1 MNYKVLYRKY
11 RPSTFDEVVGQD
23 NIVEIIKQSIVNNK
37 TAHAY
42 IFTGVRGTGK
52 TSTAK
57 IFAKAIN
64 CLNNTD
70 GNPCNK
76 CENCLIYDT
85 SPDIIEIDAAS
96 NNGVDEMRELVS
108 NSRLVPSSLLF
119 KVYIIDEVHMLS
131 SSAYNAL
138 LKTLEEPVSH
148 VKFILATTEIHKVP
162 LTILSRCQKF
172 DFFKISTEK
181 IAEHL
186 SKICKKEKIN
196 INKDVL
202 NEISVMCD
210 GSLRDALGILD
221 QLSNNE
227 DKIEIEDLEKTF
239 SYISTEKINLLLNT
253 IKEEDSKQFL
263 DEIGS
268 IKKSG
273 TDISVLI
280 NKMIESLK
288 EEIYGLIRS
297 NNKKIEKNKNLILLL
312 IDCQKSIKLTTNPYL
327 LLEINILSHIL
338 SNNKDFAGNNDEM
351 LTKINIKN
359 KEKDEMLTKVDK
371 NISPKKEMLTKEYNE
386 KSASEK
392 MLTKVNIEK
401 KEKDEKKE
409 NVSYF
414 DIKQIR
420 INNCFA
426 GASKTIKQ
434 EMVKSWNKFIENLQD
449 SNAQLFS
456 MVEHSQVEVA
466 SKKYLIIS
474 APVNGAIKLLVEQ
487 TEEIEKAFKTFSGTK
502 ISICF
507 LTDTE
512 WEIEMKEYIDKR
524 SNNIKYVEIEEPKV
538 TKKKEKTADVA
549 IDIFGEENIDIR

>member
-351 LTKINIKN
+351 LTKINIEN